1 MFNGKGEKQAD
12 RRTQGMRTQQRTR
25 MKQADRAKQFM
36 PFSALKGLEEAI
48 EEAGTVREP
57 RRELLDDEAE
67 ELNRGLNTLEE
78 GDEIMVKYYT
88 EGGYVTKAG
97 IVKGLDRDARM
108 LETDGAKIKTDDIC
122 RRKILEK
129 KDFYNI
135 P

>member
-1 MFNGKGEKQAD
+1 
-12 RRTQGMRTQQRTR
+12 MRTQQRTR

-48 EEAGTVREP
+48 EEAGIVREP

-67 ELNRGLNTLEE
+67 ELNRGLSALEE

-88 EGGYVTKAG
+88 EGGYVTEAG
-97 IVKGLDRDARM
+97 IVKGLDRNVRI

-122 RRKILEK
+122 RLEVLEK
-129 KDFYNI
+129 KRFHNI

>member
-1 MFNGKGEKQAD
+1 
-12 RRTQGMRTQQRTR
+12 MRTQQRKR

-122 RRKILEK
+122 RLKILEK